1 MLEIYITANKS
12 VHNKVKITIA
22 RHICGSFAINFTE
35 NGKPYVEGDPLF
47 FSISH
52 SKNTAV
58 FALSDKPVGIDLEF
72 IDGKRKVESVLS
84 RFTDREK
91 SEINGNLPLFYE
103 NWVVKEAYI
112 KYIGSTVAHDLKRLE
127 YTDKSLHS
135 DGEKLDCNINL
146 LYPENGVI
154 CAIYGGIQRFDGKIK
169 RFRIRKGESLK

>member
-1 MLEIYITANKS
+1 MLEIYITANKY
-12 VHNKVKITIA
+12 VHKKVKIAIA
-22 RHICGSFAINFTE
+22 RHICWSFTINFTE

-72 IDGKRKVESVLS
+72 IDGKRKVESIIS

-91 SEINGNLPLFYE
+91 SEIKGNLPLFYE

-112 KYIGSTVAHDLKRLE
+112 KFIGGTIAYDLKHLE
-127 YTDKSLHS
+127 YADKLLYS
-135 DGEKLDCNINL
+135 DGKKLDCNINL

-154 CAIYGGIQRFDGKIK
+154 CAIYGGVQPFDGKIK